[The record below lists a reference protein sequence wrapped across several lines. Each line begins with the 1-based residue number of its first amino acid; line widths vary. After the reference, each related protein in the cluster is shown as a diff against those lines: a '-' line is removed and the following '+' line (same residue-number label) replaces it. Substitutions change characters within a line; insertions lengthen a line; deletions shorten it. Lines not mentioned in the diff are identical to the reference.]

1 MDKTKVIQRFIEV
14 RDYSTMLLHPAHPQ
28 RGQFVSTGPQFG
40 TAIIHYV
47 GYCVQVRKNIGACG
61 SHVVLL
67 RHCDGT
73 LTSHENQMFIPLAEP
88 QISEA
93 RAIFE
98 VLPENEDY
106 SRGFSIGGANHE
118 VAFVV
123 ERPVHDDIAAHE

>member
-1 MDKTKVIQRFIEV
+1 MDKTEVIQRIIEA

-40 TAIIHYV
+40 TSITHYV
-47 GYCVQVRKNIGACG
+47 GYCVQVRKKLGAFG

-73 LTSHENQMFIPLAEP
+73 LTSHENQMFIPVSES
-88 QISEA
+88 QISHV

-98 VLPENEDY
+98 VLPEHEDY
-106 SRGFSIGGANHE
+106 SRGFSIGGANRE
-118 VAFVV
+118 INFVV
-123 ERPVHDDIAAHE
+123 ERPLHDDVTAHE